1 MKKLYGIGVG
11 PGDPDLL
18 TLKAKKII
26 NTVDVLLCPVK
37 SKGGKSFAYEIIES
51 HLENKDVEIIEVVY
65 PMHYD
70 KKLLKDDWKRNGQM
84 ITELIKAGKT
94 CGFITLGDPTLYST
108 FMYTLDEIKIDKND
122 VEIVPGITSFSGVA
136 SQLKESLVRW
146 DESLK
151 ILPIGKES
159 TESLVKKI
167 EGEDNVIL
175 MKPRKDATVLVETL
189 KTLGLENN
197 FKMITKVGRDSMKV
211 TRDIRSLEQ
220 EDIPYLSTII
230 IKKGGFHD

>member
-18 TLKAKKII
+18 TIKAKKII

-37 SKGGKSFAYEIIES
+37 SIGGKSFAYEIIES
-51 HLENKDVEIIEVVY
+51 HLENKKVKIIEVVY

-70 KKLLKDDWKRNGQM
+70 KNLLEDDWKRNGKL
-84 ITELIKAGKT
+84 ITEFINAGKS

-108 FMYTLDEIKIDKND
+108 FMYTLDKIRIDKND
-122 VEIVPGITSFSGVA
+122 VEIIPGITSFSAVA

-151 ILPIGKES
+151 ILPIGREN

-167 EGEDNVIL
+167 QGEDNVIL
-175 MKPRKDATVLVETL
+175 MKPKKDSAVLLETL

-211 TRDIRSLEQ
+211 TKDIQSLEQ
-220 EDIPYLSTII
+220 EDIPYLSTIF